1 MPDESPR
8 TRFERLQKQ
17 LQDSILRNFPN
28 PERLGCP
35 GRSSL
40 QELARRPMDED
51 IEGDANWQHV
61 THCSECYR
69 EFLDIRAGMKR
80 KRRTKRAAVGLGL
93 VLLMVAGGLV
103 FLLNRHTDVSRP
115 KRPQIAEQIY
125 HPRIV
130 DLEGRSVR
138 LAEKGNV
145 AQPILLRREPEELTI
160 RLPFGSKPGTYEI
173 QLLKTA
179 DHPLLSATG
188 EAKVEN
194 GVTSLTTRVD
204 LSNYEP
210 GKYLIGVR
218 QIPFDWTYYPVT
230 IE

>member
-1 MPDESPR
+1 
-8 TRFERLQKQ
+8 
-17 LQDSILRNFPN
+17 
-28 PERLGCP
+28 
-35 GRSSL
+35 
-40 QELARRPMDED
+40 MDED
-51 IEGDANWQHV
+51 IEGDRNWQHV

-80 KRRTKRAAVGLGL
+80 QQRTKRAAIGVGLA
-93 VLLMVAGGLV
+93 LLIAAGALV
-103 FLLNRHTDVSRP
+103 FLPNRHPDAFPP

-138 LAEKGNV
+138 LAEKGD
-145 AQPILLRREPEELTI
+145 AEQPILLGREPEELTI
-160 RLPFGSKPGTYEI
+160 RLPFGSKPGRYEI

-188 EAKVEN
+188 GARVEN

>member
-1 MPDESPR
+1 MPDASPGK
-8 TRFERLQKQ
+8 RFQRLQKQ
-17 LQDSILRNFPN
+17 LQDSILRNFSN
-28 PERLGCP
+28 PERVGCP

-51 IEGDANWQHV
+51 IEGDRKWQHV
-61 THCSECYR
+61 RHCSECYR
-69 EFLDIRAGMKR
+69 EFLDIRAGMKWQQ
-80 KRRTKRAAVGLGL
+80 RTKRAAIGLGL
-93 VLLMVAGGLV
+93 ALLIAGGALV
-103 FLLNRHTDVSRP
+103 FLLNRHTVAFPP
-115 KRPQIAEQIY
+115 KRNQIAEQIY

-138 LAEKGNV
+138 LAEKGD
-145 AQPILLRREPEELTI
+145 AEQPILLGREPEELTI
-160 RLPFGSKPGTYEI
+160 RLPFGSKPGRCEI

-188 EAKVEN
+188 EARVED
-194 GVTSLTTRVD
+194 GVTSLKTRVD

-210 GKYLIGVR
+210 GRYLIGVR